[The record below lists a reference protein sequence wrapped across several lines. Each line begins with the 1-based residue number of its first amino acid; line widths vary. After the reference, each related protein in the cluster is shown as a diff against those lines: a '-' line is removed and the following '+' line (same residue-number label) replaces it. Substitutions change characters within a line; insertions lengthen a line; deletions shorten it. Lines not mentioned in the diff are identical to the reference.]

1 MIIDI
6 SDIGSIISGLG
17 TVAVVIFFL
26 IMILSTA
33 IKVVPEYRRIVL
45 FRLGRLVGSRG
56 PGIVFTIP
64 FLDRAVSVDLRILTL
79 DVPVQE
85 VITKDN
91 VAIKVNAVVY
101 FRVLEPSKSVV
112 EVENYIVATS
122 QLAQTTLRSVVGS
135 VELDEVLS
143 SREKINQELQKII
156 DDRTDPWGIKVSAVE
171 VKELELPEGMK
182 RAMARQAEA
191 ERERRAKIIAAEGE
205 LQAAAKLS
213 EAAKQM
219 EVSPVTL
226 QLRYLQT
233 IREISG
239 ERNTTTFFPI
249 PVDLI
254 QPFIEKLGKTPLSSK
269 DDISPSQGATM

>member
-6 SDIGSIISGLG
+6 SDLGSIISGLG
-17 TVAVVIFFL
+17 TFVVAVFFL
-26 IMILSTA
+26 LIVLSTA
-33 IKVVPEYRRIVL
+33 IKTVPEYRRIVL

-56 PGIVFTIP
+56 PGLVFIIP
-64 FLDRAVSVDLRILTL
+64 FIDRAVTVDLRILTL

-112 EVENYIVATS
+112 EVENYVIATS

-182 RAMARQAEA
+182 RAMAR
-191 ERERRAKIIAAEGE
+191 IIAAEGE
-205 LQAAAKLS
+205 LQAAEKLS
-213 EAAKQM
+213 EAARKM
-219 EVSPVTL
+219 EASPVTL

-249 PVDLI
+249 PVDLVK
-254 QPFIEKLGKTPLSSK
+254 PFVDKIT
-269 DDISPSQGATM
+269 SPKQGD

>member
-6 SDIGSIISGLG
+6 SDIGTVFSSLGSIV
-17 TVAVVIFFL
+17 VAGFIL
-26 IMILSTA
+26 LLILSSA
-33 IKVVPEYRRIVL
+33 IKIIPEYRRIVL

-56 PGIVFTIP
+56 PGIVFIVP
-64 FLDRAVSVDLRILTL
+64 FIDRDLRILTL

-101 FRVLEPSKSVV
+101 FRVLDPAKSVV

-122 QLAQTTLRSVVGS
+122 QLAQTTLRSVVGA

-143 SREKINQELQKII
+143 SREKINQELQNII
-156 DDRTDPWGIKVSAVE
+156 DERTDPWGIKVSAVE

-205 LQAAAKLS
+205 LQAAEKLS
-213 EAAKQM
+213 EAARKM
-219 EVSPVTL
+219 ETSPVTL

-239 ERNTTTFFPI
+239 ERHTTTFFPI

-254 QPFIEKLGKTPLSSK
+254 QPFIDKLTHKEV
-269 DDISPSQGATM
+269 